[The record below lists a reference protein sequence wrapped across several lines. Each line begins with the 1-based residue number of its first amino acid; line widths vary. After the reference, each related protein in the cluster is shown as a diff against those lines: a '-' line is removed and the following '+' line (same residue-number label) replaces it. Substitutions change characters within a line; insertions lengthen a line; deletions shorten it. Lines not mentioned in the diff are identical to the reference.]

1 MATITT
7 RSGKGLPLT
16 NAEVDGNFT
25 NLNSDKLESGDLSV
39 TTASASGSGSLTY
52 SATVFTFAPP
62 DLTAYV
68 VDLSSFDTD
77 DLTEGSSNLYY
88 TDSRARSSISVS
100 GDLSYNPTTGV
111 ISFTNDQGDI
121 ESVTAGSGLTG
132 GGTSGA
138 VTLDVGA
145 GNGITVAADTVS
157 VDMTAFDTDDLSE
170 GATNLYFTDERVDD
184 RVNALIQAGLG
195 ITTSYDDV
203 NGELTI
209 ESDTI
214 EENCKNATGSTI
226 LKGTPVYQTGT
237 SGNSMEIAPAD
248 ASNAAKMPA
257 VGVLSEDLAAGSEGT
272 LLLMGR
278 ISGIDTSSFSEGDVI
293 YVASGGGYTNTRPTS
308 ESVYVQNLGRVTKVH
323 ASNGGGVVM
332 GSGRVNDLPNLGNGK
347 IFIGNGTAAYE
358 QRLPVVAD
366 ISDAGALASLDT
378 INNDYWSGS
387 DLEIVNGGTGASTAS
402 VARVNLGVEIGA
414 DVLAYDAN
422 LQSFVTAI
430 TLPTSDGTLGQAL
443 LTDGA
448 GTIAFGDVDALP
460 DQSGNAGY
468 YLTTDGTNASWADV
482 NRSLDGGMAT
492 SVYLTTQNFDGG
504 NASG

>member
-7 RSGKGLPLT
+7 RFGKGSPLT

-39 TTASASGSGSLTY
+39 TTEAASGSGSLIY

-77 DLTEGSSNLYY
+77 DL
-88 TDSRARSSISVS
+88 
-100 GDLSYNPTTGV
+100 
-111 ISFTNDQGDI
+111 
-121 ESVTAGSGLTG
+121 
-132 GGTSGA
+132 
-138 VTLDVGA
+138 
-145 GNGITVAADTVS
+145 
-157 VDMTAFDTDDLSE
+157 SE

-184 RVNALIQAGLG
+184 RVNALI
-195 ITTSYDDV
+195 
-203 NGELTI
+203 
-209 ESDTI
+209 
-214 EENCKNATGSTI
+214 
-226 LKGTPVYQTGT
+226 
-237 SGNSMEIAPAD
+237 
-248 ASNAAKMPA
+248 
-257 VGVLSEDLAAGSEGT
+257 
-272 LLLMGR
+272 
-278 ISGIDTSSFSEGDVI
+278 
-293 YVASGGGYTNTRPTS
+293 
-308 ESVYVQNLGRVTKVH
+308 
-323 ASNGGGVVM
+323 
-332 GSGRVNDLPNLGNGK
+332 
-347 IFIGNGTAAYE
+347 
-358 QRLPVVAD
+358 
-366 ISDAGALASLDT
+366 GALASLDT